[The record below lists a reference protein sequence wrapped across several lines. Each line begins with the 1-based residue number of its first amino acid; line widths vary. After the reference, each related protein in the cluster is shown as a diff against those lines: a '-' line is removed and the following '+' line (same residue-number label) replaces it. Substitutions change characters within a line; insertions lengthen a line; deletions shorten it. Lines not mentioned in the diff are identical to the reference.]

1 MCKLLAQK
9 EEALAKNKE
18 AKCKICR
25 REGVK
30 LFLKGERCNS
40 DKCSFDRKPYSP
52 GLHGREKK
60 RVTEYKIQLREKQKT
75 KAMYGMLERQFSIF
89 YKRADLKKGATG
101 ENLLRMLE
109 CRLDNVVYRLG
120 FANSR
125 AQARQLIN
133 HRHFSVNGKGT
144 DIPSFI
150 VKEGDIIAVKE
161 GSRDAKIF
169 KEIMADENI
178 AARIATPAWLELNKD
193 EMKGKVIRLPE
204 REDLPQ
210 DVKENLIVELY
221 SK

>member
-1 MCKLLAQK
+1 
-9 EEALAKNKE
+9 LAKNKE

>member
-1 MCKLLAQK
+1 M
-9 EEALAKNKE
+9 AKNKE

-125 AQARQLIN
+125 SQARQLIN

-178 AARIATPAWLELNKD
+178 AARIATPAWLEVNKD
-193 EMKGKVIRLPE
+193 EMKGKVIRRPE

>member
-1 MCKLLAQK
+1 M
-9 EEALAKNKE
+9 AKNKE

-125 AQARQLIN
+125 SQARQLIN

-178 AARIATPAWLELNKD
+178 AARIATPTWLELNKD

>member
-1 MCKLLAQK
+1 M
-9 EEALAKNKE
+9 AKNKE

-40 DKCSFDRKPYSP
+40 EKCSFDRKPYSP

-150 VKEGDIIAVKE
+150 VKEGDIIAVKDNSKE
-161 GSRDAKIF
+161 AKIF

>member
-1 MCKLLAQK
+1 M
-9 EEALAKNKE
+9 AKNKE

-150 VKEGDIIAVKE
+150 VKEGDVVAVKE

-178 AARIATPAWLELNKD
+178 AARIATPSWLELNKD